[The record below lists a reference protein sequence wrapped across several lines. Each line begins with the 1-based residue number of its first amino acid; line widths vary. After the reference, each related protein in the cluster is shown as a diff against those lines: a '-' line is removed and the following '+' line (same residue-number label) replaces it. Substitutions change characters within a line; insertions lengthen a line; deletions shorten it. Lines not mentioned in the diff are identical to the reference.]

1 MADMLTAS
9 QLAALKADI
18 GGQSSLTADVAA
30 ANWPAIAAFYNAPSS
45 PAVTIWREDVKPS
58 EIVAAITGSEFVA
71 LTAIKQSLLSL
82 LLMPGV
88 VDATSA
94 NVRADFSA
102 IFASGSSL
110 TALTTLAQRTA
121 TRIEALFT
129 TAQVSATYGYE
140 LTAADVQQAMG

>member
-1 MADMLTAS
+1 MLTAS
-9 QLAALKADI
+9 QLATLKTDL
-18 GGQSSLTADVAA
+18 GGQSSLTAAVAA
-30 ANWPAIAAFYNAPSS
+30 RDWPTVAAFYNAPSS
-45 PAVTIWREDVKPS
+45 PAVTVWRADVKPS
-58 EIVAAITGSEFVA
+58 EIVAAITGNEFVA
-71 LTAIKQSLLSL
+71 LTAIKQSLLSI

-110 TALTTLAQRTA
+110 TALTAIAQRTA

-129 TAQVSATYGYE
+129 AAQVSAVYGYV
-140 LTAADVQQAMG
+140 LTGPDIAAAMGW

>member
-1 MADMLTAS
+1 MLTPA
-9 QLAALKADI
+9 QLATLKTDAE
-18 GGQSSLTADVAA
+18 GQSSLTA
-30 ANWPAIAAFYNAPSS
+30 AIAAKDWPTVAAFYAEASS
-45 PAVTIWREDVKPS
+45 PAVTIWRADVKPS

-110 TALTTLAQRTA
+110 TALTAIAQRTA

-129 TAQVSATYGYE
+129 TAQVSEVYGYA
-140 LTAADVQQAMG
+140 LTENDIAAAMGW

>member
-1 MADMLTAS
+1 MLTTA
-9 QLAALKADI
+9 QLAALKTDAD
-18 GGQSSLTADVAA
+18 GQSTLTAAIAA
-30 ANWPAIAAFYNAPSS
+30 KDWPTVAAFYNAPSS
-45 PAVTIWREDVKPS
+45 PAVTIWRADVKPS

-71 LTAIKQSLLSL
+71 LTALKQSLLSL

-102 IFASGSSL
+102 IFATGSSL
-110 TALTTLAQRTA
+110 TALTALAQRTA

-129 TAQVSATYGYE
+129 AAQVSAVYGY
-140 LTAADVQQAMG
+140 LLAAADVQQAMGG

>member
-45 PAVTIWREDVKPS
+45 PAVTVWRADVKPS

-82 LLMPGV
+82 LLMPGAALPASKMKPA
-88 VDATSA
+88 ATSRTR
-94 NVRADFSA
+94 VRKS
-102 IFASGSSL
+102 
-110 TALTTLAQRTA
+110 TLAQALVREIVTLKECA
-121 TRIEALFT
+121 TSRSR
-129 TAQVSATYGYE
+129 SA
-140 LTAADVQQAMG
+140 

>member
-1 MADMLTAS
+1 MLTPA
-9 QLAALKADI
+9 QLASLKTDI
-18 GGQSSLTADVAA
+18 SSQSSLTTAVAA
-30 ANWPAIAAFYNAPSS
+30 KDWPTVAAFYNAASS
-45 PAVTIWREDVKPS
+45 PAVTVWRADVRPS

-110 TALTTLAQRTA
+110 TALTNIAQRTA

-129 TAQVSATYGYE
+129 TAQVSATYGYS